1 MPYTQIFLFLYFLQ
15 HDNIDISE
23 LNLMIK
29 SIEPELRV
37 TRSKISASKNRKKLV
52 KVISSFKHDK

>member
-37 TRSKISASKNRKKLV
+37 TRSKISASKNRKKLG